1 MKTRTTLYDLLGL
14 TPTASEAD
22 IHAAHM
28 RLVRHYQSGT
38 HGLDQ
43 ADADNRIKAIKEAWW
58 ILSEPGRRAAYD
70 ASLVPT
76 QPEPPP
82 GLDVPAGVLL
92 VDMPPRRA
100 FKPRS
105 PLRTMLNVIG
115 GLLAVGV
122 GVQILMS
129 AFAVRQMAQID
140 NGEAMSAAQSRAAA
154 AERRQMYG
162 DLTDEE
168 IARQATEERRRREA
182 YQQAE
187 ADRRAEYER
196 REAER
201 RHEMALAER
210 KQYADQVSNELRR
223 AEEEARRRAEWERQQ
238 KEARER
244 EEEAREQMRL
254 EQRLARERARLGV
267 SSSSGY

>member
-1 MKTRTTLYDLLGL
+1 MKTKTTLYDLLGL
-14 TPTASEAD
+14 PPTATGAD
-22 IHAAHM
+22 IHAAQL
-28 RLVRHYQSGT
+28 RLVRHYQSGP
-38 HGLDQ
+38 HGMDQ
-43 ADADNRIKAIKEAWW
+43 VDADNQIKVVKEACW
-58 ILSEPGRRAAYD
+58 ILSDPGRRAAYD
-70 ASLVPT
+70 ASLVPS
-76 QPEPPP
+76 QPELPP
-82 GLDVPAGVLL
+82 GLDAPAGVPP
-92 VDMPPRRA
+92 VDLPPRRA

-129 AFAVRQMAQID
+129 LFAVRQMAQVD
-140 NGEAMSAAQSRAAA
+140 NGEVMSAAQSRAAA
-154 AERRQMYG
+154 AERRQVYG

-168 IARQATEERRRREA
+168 IAQQAAEERRRREA

-210 KQYADQVSNELRR
+210 KQYADQVTNSVQR
-223 AEEEARRRAEWERQQ
+223 AEEEARRKAEWERLQ

-244 EEEAREQMRL
+244 EEEAREQARL

-267 SSSSGY
+267 SSSSY

>member
-38 HGLDQ
+38 HGLDP

-82 GLDVPAGVLL
+82 GLDVPAGVLP